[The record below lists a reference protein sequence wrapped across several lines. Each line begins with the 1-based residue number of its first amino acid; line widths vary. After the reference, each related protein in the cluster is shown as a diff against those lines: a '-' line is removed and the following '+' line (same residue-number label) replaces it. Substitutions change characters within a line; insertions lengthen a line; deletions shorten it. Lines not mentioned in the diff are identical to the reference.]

1 MMDLNL
7 LPAELVDG
15 IFQQGL
21 ENQFGVLDILREVT
35 FSLSRGIPKSP
46 VPHSSPLHVY
56 ERSLAGTVGSK
67 KKKKKK
73 RQGRNSPNPDKLTC
87 RIKLVVLFIA
97 KVVLV
102 KGYMCVQLEEGQA
115 KENVDK

>member
-73 RQGRNSPNPDKLTC
+73 KM
-87 RIKLVVLFIA
+87 A
-97 KVVLV
+97 
-102 KGYMCVQLEEGQA
+102 GQ
-115 KENVDK
+115 EVIQS